1 MKSAEDWLHTVRRF
15 MNEDSLDTY
24 VDSKRDVLPA
34 TEFMRLLTAAEHRR
48 VEIRTGKLFDKIPK
62 GLFRQLQMER
72 ECITVCILTTSTRSC
87 RIV

>member
-1 MKSAEDWLHTVRRF
+1 
-15 MNEDSLDTY
+15 

-62 GLFRQLQMER
+62 GLFR
-72 ECITVCILTTSTRSC
+72 
-87 RIV
+87 

>member
-1 MKSAEDWLHTVRRF
+1 MKSAEDWLHTVSRRF

-62 GLFRQLQMER
+62 GLFR
-72 ECITVCILTTSTRSC
+72 
-87 RIV
+87 